1 MITLQ
6 DEDKIYFSK
15 TREYF
20 REVLS
25 NYYNGNYRSAIVMLY
40 SIAICDLLLKLQE
53 LKEIYNDKNAT
64 TILDDIDKLRNNNTG
79 SKSSWEKKLVEK
91 IHKETN
97 LLDCQSFAQL
107 NNLYTARNLS
117 AHPAMNDNYELIIPS
132 PETTIAHI
140 TNILRNILIKPPV
153 FTSNVINMLTDDIAE
168 KAQIFA
174 GERAKFVNYLNKKYL
189 DRMPLP
195 MKENIFIT
203 FWKFCFRKPDNQNCM
218 NNLTNNRLILEIIA
232 EDNPQILEKIKTEE
246 ALKSISNNEYCVMNC
261 CFFVSKFPKIYDFL
275 SDEIKLC
282 IDNLIEKYQ
291 KIKIFSWYKNT
302 DKSNHIKR
310 MIEEEIFDVD
320 DFGIMQYV
328 KESYSAEGLADV
340 LCDYCIKAF
349 SKSNS
354 FNQADLRYTMH
365 IKPNLDLFTKE
376 QFIEILNIIN
386 SNAQIYNRG
395 ASYVSN
401 TEIIN
406 AAKKILEKTFDYSRY
421 DNIKF
426 KNGTEEDLN
435 LG

>member
-195 MKENIFIT
+195 MKENIFNT
-203 FWKFCFRKPDNQNCM
+203 FWKFCFRKP
-218 NNLTNNRLILEIIA
+218 
-232 EDNPQILEKIKTEE
+232 
-246 ALKSISNNEYCVMNC
+246 
-261 CFFVSKFPKIYDFL
+261 
-275 SDEIKLC
+275 
-282 IDNLIEKYQ
+282 
-291 KIKIFSWYKNT
+291 
-302 DKSNHIKR
+302 
-310 MIEEEIFDVD
+310 
-320 DFGIMQYV
+320 G
-328 KESYSAEGLADV
+328 
-340 LCDYCIKAF
+340 
-349 SKSNS
+349 
-354 FNQADLRYTMH
+354 
-365 IKPNLDLFTKE
+365 
-376 QFIEILNIIN
+376 
-386 SNAQIYNRG
+386 
-395 ASYVSN
+395 
-401 TEIIN
+401 
-406 AAKKILEKTFDYSRY
+406 
-421 DNIKF
+421 
-426 KNGTEEDLN
+426 
-435 LG
+435 